1 MKMPDIPPGSILRGP
16 KMEKGLSIWGQICAE
31 LEWMQAWRWLAQ
43 RAYNMLKVSSGIM

>member
-31 LEWMQAWRWLAQ
+31 LEWMLSNYGATMREMERL
-43 RAYNMLKVSSGIM
+43 